1 MNKLSLTSTVTL
13 ANGVKMPKI
22 GLGVFKVENEKELL
36 TAVKAAIETG
46 YRSFDTASIYGNEEW
61 VGKAIRQSGLNR
73 GELFITSKVWN
84 ADQGYEETLQ
94 AFNTSMEKMGLE
106 YLDLYLIHWPVE
118 GKYPDTWRALE
129 QLYRDGKIKAI
140 GVSNFQLHHLEKLLK
155 TAEIKPMIN
164 QIELHP
170 KLSQQELRS
179 FAARHDMQIEA
190 WAPLMQGGL
199 FENEILNGLAKKHG
213 KSVAQIILRWHQ
225 QNDIIIIP
233 KSTNA
238 HRIKENADLFGFVLS
253 DEDMNLI
260 DSLNEDLRV
269 GPDPDHF
276 DF

>member
-1 MNKLSLTSTVTL
+1 MNKVSLTSTVTL
-13 ANGVKMPKI
+13 ANGIKMPKI

-61 VGKAIRQSGLNR
+61 VGKAVRQSGLNR

-129 QLYRDGKIKAI
+129 QLHRDGKIKAI
-140 GVSNFQLHHLEKLLK
+140 GVSNFQVHHLEKLLK

-170 KLSQQELRS
+170 KFISTRTPLLRCP
-179 FAARHDMQIEA
+179 A
-190 WAPLMQGGL
+190 
-199 FENEILNGLAKKHG
+199 
-213 KSVAQIILRWHQ
+213 
-225 QNDIIIIP
+225 
-233 KSTNA
+233 
-238 HRIKENADLFGFVLS
+238 
-253 DEDMNLI
+253 
-260 DSLNEDLRV
+260 
-269 GPDPDHF
+269 
-276 DF
+276 